1 MSIRQAEQQFLGTE
15 KMQYYDPIIWVAS
28 LVAAWIAYQILQAL
42 YNISP
47 LHPLHKIPGPKLA
60 AATYLPEFYHDIILG
75 GRYTHAI
82 KAMHD
87 KFGMPVISI
96 SWGQAS

>member
-1 MSIRQAEQQFLGTE
+1 
-15 KMQYYDPIIWVAS
+15 MQSNPLIWTAW
-28 LVAAWIAYQILQAL
+28 LVATWVVYYILQAL

-60 AATYLPEFYHDIILG
+60 AATYLSEFYYDIILG

-82 KAMHD
+82 KAMHEKYGTNSLGGEGSGKRTND
-87 KFGMPVISI
+87 ML
-96 SWGQAS
+96 